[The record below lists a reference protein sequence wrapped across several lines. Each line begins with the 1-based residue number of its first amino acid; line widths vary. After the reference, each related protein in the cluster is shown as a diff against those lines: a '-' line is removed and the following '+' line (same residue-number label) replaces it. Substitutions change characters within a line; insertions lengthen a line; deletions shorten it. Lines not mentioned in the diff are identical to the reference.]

1 MSTTSQ
7 EIDRQAAE
15 WAAKRD
21 MGGLTSEGQAEFEA
35 WLAADVRHLG
45 AYGRAE
51 AVLARLERVHSGAVS
66 ELRTQGSTKAPGW
79 LRRRDVMAGG
89 IAAGVAAVG
98 LAGTAFWRNEAEEIF
113 STELGQVSEFVLLDG
128 SIVTLNT
135 NSKLSVGF
143 TKKKR
148 AVSLLQGEALFDV
161 AKDKKRPFI
170 VSAGHMQARA
180 VGTSFAVS
188 MLPTQSVQ
196 VLVQEGVVEVSRA
209 GITAEA
215 PMRITANT
223 QALAPHGAPIIAMTV
238 PRAKLVRDM
247 AWQYGR
253 IAFDNQTLQE
263 AAREFSR
270 YSEVRI
276 VVAPA
281 VANRTVTGLFVSN
294 DPVGFAK
301 AAAAVLGL
309 QVEVSDRE
317 VQLSA
322 KLSDGA

>member
-1 MSTTSQ
+1 MSTESQ
-7 EIDRQAAE
+7 EIDGQAAE
-15 WAAKRD
+15 WAVKRD
-21 MGGLTSEGQAEFEA
+21 LGGLTSEEQAEFEA

-51 AVLARLERVHSGAVS
+51 AVMVRLERIHKDAVT
-66 ELRTQGSTKAPGW
+66 ELRVHGPGRTPSW

-89 IAAGVAAVG
+89 IAASVAVVG
-98 LAGTAFWRNEAEEIF
+98 LAGTAFWRSDTEEIF
-113 STELGQVSEFVLLDG
+113 ATQLGQVSEFVLGDG

-135 NSKLSVGF
+135 DSRLAVNF

-170 VSAGHMQARA
+170 VSAGHMLARA

-188 MLPTQSVQ
+188 MLPLHSVQ
-196 VLVQEGVVEVSRA
+196 VLVREGVVEVSRTGIAA
-209 GITAEA
+209 GTPI
-215 PMRITANT
+215 RITANT
-223 QALAPHGAPIIAMTV
+223 QVLAPHDAPIVAKAV
-238 PRAKLVRDM
+238 PQARLARDM

-253 IAFDNQTLQE
+253 IAFDNQTLGD
-263 AAREFSR
+263 AAAEFAR
-270 YSEVRI
+270 YSNVRI

-294 DPVGFAK
+294 DPVGFAR

-309 QVEVSDRE
+309 RVEVSDRE
-317 VQLSA
+317 VQLSD
-322 KLSDGA
+322 KS